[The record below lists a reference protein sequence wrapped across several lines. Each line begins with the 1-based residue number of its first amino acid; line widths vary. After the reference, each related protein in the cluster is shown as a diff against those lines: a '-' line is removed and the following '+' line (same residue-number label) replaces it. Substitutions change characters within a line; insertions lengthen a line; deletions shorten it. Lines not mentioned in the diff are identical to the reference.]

1 MAGLP
6 YEVREPGA
14 TAHRFYVA
22 MCEIATALCD
32 LIIEEKK
39 QRRVM
44 VERAHHVH
52 LILTHG
58 IVSIEDRE
66 SR

>member
-1 MAGLP
+1 MHGHTNKDSGL
-6 YEVREPGA
+6 EA

-22 MCEIATALCD
+22 MCEKARATQQHSLR
-32 LIIEEKK
+32 INHWREK

-52 LILTHG
+52 LIFTHG
-58 IVSIEDRE
+58 DSEL
-66 SR
+66 